1 MAVES
6 SSEAHSGPLSLVRI
20 RDALWRLIVS
30 TVATCMRNRV
40 TGLAA
45 EAAFFAVLSLPPLI
59 FALAGSIGYVFARFS
74 DTQVGEVR
82 NAVLDLSSQAL
93 TPQTVNSIIKP
104 TLDGVLAGGRYDVI
118 SIGFV
123 LALWSGSR
131 ALNVFVDTI
140 TIMYGLGGHRG
151 IVRTRML
158 SFLLYV
164 LGLITGV
171 VSIPL
176 VLAGP
181 TLVKDLMPDRLT
193 FINSV
198 YWPTV
203 IVLCI
208 CFLATLYH
216 VSVPVRTKWR
226 FNLPGAVFTLFC
238 WVFGSALLR
247 VVLVGTARES
257 TSIYGPLAA
266 PIAVLLWLYLLSIA
280 VLIGAALN
288 ASFDQLWP
296 QKETA
301 TARLELVRRINLD
314 AVLPWRTSTVAEQV
328 DDADAVADAPD
339 GEEPSAPLGRRIT
352 TCAPRAPVVHFLRE
366 GDPFVTAMR
375 VTGQDPV
382 GCVVR
387 VETGVA
393 VVLTDEGETRAS
405 YSGRMLAD
413 VARDRSRAPAAGD
426 WVTLRTWPDG
436 RVTLEECLTC
446 PPGRVL
452 AFRRR

>member
-104 TLDGVLAGGRYDVI
+104 TLDGVLSGGRYDVI

-171 VSIPL
+171 ISIPL

-181 TLVKDLMPDRLT
+181 TLVKDLVPDRLT
-193 FINSV
+193 LISSV

-247 VVLVGTARES
+247 MVLVGTARES

-301 TARLELVRRINLD
+301 RARLELVRRINLD
-314 AVLPWRTSTVAEQV
+314 AVLPWRSSTVAEN
-328 DDADAVADAPD
+328 DADVAAGAPH
-339 GEEPSAPLGRRIT
+339 GEEPPRR
-352 TCAPRAPVVHFLRE
+352 A
-366 GDPFVTAMR
+366 
-375 VTGQDPV
+375 
-382 GCVVR
+382 
-387 VETGVA
+387 VA
-393 VVLTDEGETRAS
+393 E
-405 YSGRMLAD
+405 
-413 VARDRSRAPAAGD
+413 
-426 WVTLRTWPDG
+426 
-436 RVTLEECLTC
+436 
-446 PPGRVL
+446 
-452 AFRRR
+452 